1 MAIDF
6 SRFCRGQIR
15 DRRTANDQSKVAV
28 KCLTLFNFRHIE
40 QRKALFAG
48 RIGEMIVKRDYFQ

>member
-6 SRFCRGQIR
+6 SRLCRGQIR